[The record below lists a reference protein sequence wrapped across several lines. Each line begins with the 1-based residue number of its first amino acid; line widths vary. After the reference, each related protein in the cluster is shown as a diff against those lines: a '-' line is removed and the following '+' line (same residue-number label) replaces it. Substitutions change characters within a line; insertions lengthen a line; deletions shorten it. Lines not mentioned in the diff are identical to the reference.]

1 MDTIVIRKYEVDDYN
16 EVNRLLVLSY
26 KDYIKNGIIGGM
38 KTPKIS
44 AGLVLLF
51 FTGFIFS
58 SLYHGI
64 IACVIGICVHATS
77 VILVYAMYLW

>member
-1 MDTIVIRKYEVDDYN
+1 MDTIVIRKYKTDDYD
-16 EVNRLLVLSY
+16 EVNRLFVLSV

-44 AGLVLLF
+44 AGLIFLF
-51 FTGFIFS
+51 FSGFIFS
-58 SLYHGI
+58 SLFHGI
-64 IACVIGICVHATS
+64 IACFFGICVHAAC

>member
-1 MDTIVIRKYEVDDYN
+1 MDTIVVRKYEVDDYN
-16 EVNRLLVLSY
+16 EVNRLLLLSY

-64 IACVIGICVHATS
+64 IACFIGICVHATS
-77 VILVYAMYLW
+77 VILVYAWYLW

>member
-1 MDTIVIRKYEVDDYN
+1 MDGIVIRKYKIDDYD
-16 EVNRLLVLSY
+16 EVNRLFVFSF
-26 KDYIKNGIIGGM
+26 KDYIKNGIISGM

-44 AGLVLLF
+44 AGLIFLF
-51 FTGFIFS
+51 LSVFIFS

-64 IACVIGICVHATS
+64 IVCFIGICVHAAS